1 MQNLEV
7 IPLLQSLNK
16 GDAKTSGYWISV
28 RTMEILYKSA
38 LKSVSLADCSKK
50 KGTCLSMIRT
60 SVFDK

>member
-38 LKSVSLADCSKK
+38 LKSISLADCSKK
-50 KGTCLSMIRT
+50 KRYLPLYDTHICI
-60 SVFDK
+60 